1 MEKILL
7 IEDDIDIN
15 QLIEKILLKEGY
27 KVVTAFSGT
36 EGELR
41 VSMESFDLVLCDLM
55 LPGISGEELIKRIR
69 NTNQFPIIALTAKGD
84 LDDKIFVLELGA
96 DDYITKPFEPRELLA
111 RIQSQFRRTQRMKSE
126 TIIPI
131 ADDKELVFRDI
142 VLIPYSMSVCVLGEK
157 VELTPH
163 EFAILKLMM
172 ENPLR
177 VFSKEALYE
186 AVWKNGYYGEDN
198 TISVHISNIR
208 KKILKI
214 TQNEYISTVW
224 GIGYKLNL

>member
-84 LDDKIFVLELGA
+84 LDDKIFVLGLGA

-163 EFAILKLMM
+163 EFAILKIMM

-186 AVWKNGYYGEDN
+186 AVWKNGYYGEDS

>member
-1 MEKILL
+1 MEKILI

-15 QLIEKILLKEGY
+15 RLLEMILLREGY

-41 VSMESFDLVLCDLM
+41 VSMESFDLILCDLM
-55 LPGISGEELIKRIR
+55 LPGISGEEFISRVRKAYH
-69 NTNQFPIIALTAKGD
+69 TPIIALTAKSD
-84 LDDKIFVLELGA
+84 LDDKVSVLGLGA
-96 DDYITKPFEPRELLA
+96 DDYITKPFEPREVLA
-111 RIQSQFRRTQRMKSE
+111 RIQSQFRRSQRMKSE
-126 TIIPI
+126 MITHI
-131 ADDKELVFRDI
+131 ADSKDLVFRDI
-142 VLIPYSMSVCVLGEK
+142 VLLPYAMSATVLGEK
-157 VELTPH
+157 LELTPH
-163 EFAILKLMM
+163 EFAILKIMM

-177 VFSKEALYE
+177 VFSKETLYE

-214 TQNEYISTVW
+214 TQTEYISTVW